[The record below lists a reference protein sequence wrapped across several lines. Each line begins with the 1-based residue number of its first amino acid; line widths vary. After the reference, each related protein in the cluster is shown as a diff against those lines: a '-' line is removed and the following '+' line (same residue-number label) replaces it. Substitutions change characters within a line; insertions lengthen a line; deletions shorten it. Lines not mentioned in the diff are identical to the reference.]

1 MFKKI
6 ALGLLAILVIIQFFR
21 PEKNLSDDQ
30 THNIA
35 LKYPVSG
42 EVKGI
47 LRVACDDC
55 HSNKTAYPWYVNVQP
70 VAWFLDN
77 HVQEGKGELNFSTF
91 TKLPV
96 AVQNHKFD
104 EIIEVVDEKEMPLKS
119 YTFLGLHQEANLTD
133 QQRQLITKWAKQQM
147 TMLKNEYPA
156 DSLKMKKRTQKAE
169 S

>member
-6 ALGLLAILVIIQFFR
+6 ALGLLIILLIIQFIK

-30 THNIA
+30 SHNMA

-42 EVKGI
+42 EVKQL

-55 HSNKTAYPWYVNVQP
+55 HSNKTAYPWYVNIQP

-91 TKLPV
+91 TKLPI

-104 EIIEVVDEKEMPLKS
+104 EIIEVVEEKEMPLES
-119 YTFLGLHQEANLTD
+119 YTFFGLHKEANLTD
-133 QQRQLITKWAKQQM
+133 QQREVLVTWAKQQM
-147 TMLKNEYPA
+147 MTLKNEYPA
-156 DSLKMKKRTQKAE
+156 DSLKMKKRTTTN
-169 S
+169 